1 MVAASQRLRQ
11 EPGCCEVCGR
21 SLQFLLSSS
30 LSDPEC
36 DFGLSSLSEAGS
48 QRQEPTESWAGE
60 TEMGTV

>member
-1 MVAASQRLRQ
+1 MRCVEGACSF
-11 EPGCCEVCGR
+11 P
-21 SLQFLLSSS
+21 LSSS

-48 QRQEPTESWAGE
+48 QRQEPTVSWAGE